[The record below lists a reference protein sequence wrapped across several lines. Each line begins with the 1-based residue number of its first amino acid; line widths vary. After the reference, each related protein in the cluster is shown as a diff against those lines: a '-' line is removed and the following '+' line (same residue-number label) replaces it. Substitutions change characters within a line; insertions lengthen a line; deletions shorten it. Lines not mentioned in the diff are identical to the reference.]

1 MRSGRRAFPS
11 QTPICC
17 TRGSASGPAASRHS
31 RLSMTEIIASGWC
44 SIRACSRTIRSIIT
58 RSKTTVRRR
67 SRPPISCALLTAAG
81 TRRALS
87 ISTRLS
93 PARAP
98 PEHGAAAVAA
108 ALVIAACCRHVLA
121 GIPPREKKT
130 PMANEPLIGVAGPG
144 AVGAA
149 APVKDVS
156 TANFM
161 AEVVDASF
169 EQPVIVDFWAPW
181 CGPCKQLGPVLEKVV
196 RGANG
201 AVRMVKL
208 NIDENPE
215 IAQQMRIQ
223 SIPAVYAFKDGRPVD
238 GFVGALPESQVKQFV
253 QRLGGGSA
261 GPSPVEEAMAMAK
274 EAAQAGDHG
283 TASAIYSQILQR
295 EPESPEAL
303 GGLARAMIARGELDQ
318 AREVLGRAGKDNAK
332 HAEITSAQ
340 SALELAEQAEKA
352 MGSAGQLRARPEQN
366 PDDHEARLELA
377 TALFGAGDREEAID
391 ELLGLYKRDR
401 NWNEEAARKQ
411 LVKFFEVMG
420 PTDPLTLS
428 ARRRLSSLMFS

>member
-1 MRSGRRAFPS
+1 
-11 QTPICC
+11 
-17 TRGSASGPAASRHS
+17 
-31 RLSMTEIIASGWC
+31 MTNEILIGGGQGAPG
-44 SIRACSRTIRSIIT
+44 
-58 RSKTTVRRR
+58 
-67 SRPPISCALLTAAG
+67 AG
-81 TRRALS
+81 
-87 ISTRLS
+87 
-93 PARAP
+93 AP
-98 PEHGAAAVAA
+98 PV
-108 ALVIAACCRHVLA
+108 
-121 GIPPREKKT
+121 T
-130 PMANEPLIGVAGPG
+130 
-144 AVGAA
+144 
-149 APVKDVS
+149 DVT
-156 TANFM
+156 TASFI
-161 AEVVDASF
+161 AEVIDASF

-181 CGPCKQLGPVLEKVV
+181 CGPCKQLGPMLEKVV
-196 RGANG
+196 RATKG
-201 AVRMVKL
+201 AVRMAKL

-253 QRLGGGSA
+253 QRLGGGSG
-261 GPSPVEEAMAMAK
+261 GPSPVEEAIAMAK
-274 EAAQAGDHG
+274 EAAQTGDHG
-283 TASAIYSQILQR
+283 AAAAIYSQILQR
-295 EPESPEAL
+295 EPENPEAL
-303 GGLARAMIARGELDQ
+303 GGLARAMIASGELDE

-340 SALELAEQAEKA
+340 SALELAEQAQKA
-352 MGSAGQLRARPEQN
+352 IGSLDKLRARLDQN

-377 TALFGAGDREEAID
+377 TALFGAGQREEAID